1 MASEYKR
8 EEEGL
13 GEEVEERKVRKRR
26 ENQYID

>member
-1 MASEYKR
+1 MAGEYKR
-8 EEEGL
+8 EEEGS